1 MTYGLVAAR
10 VALIVWAGFGMIGS
24 TALAQGGP
32 PPAQVFVETAGL
44 EELVDARGV
53 TGEIRS
59 RRRAELAAQ
68 VAGLVMELEVE
79 EGDAVTKGSVVATLD
94 DERALAVLDRAK
106 AEIETAQAE
115 VEQRTAELDEAE
127 RDLERLRELEERGS
141 MNPAEMDGAVTL
153 VASRRALLAAARA
166 DLQTARAD
174 LRLAERELRDMTIEA
189 PFDGRVVVK
198 HTEIG
203 EWLGVGDPVV
213 TIVSLTELEARID
226 VPESFL
232 WALESSDDPVQLRLP
247 AVQGAMEA
255 EVIRVVP
262 EADSLSR
269 LFPVRLKV
277 KDPEGVLRPGMSLT
291 AMVPTGRKEALLTV
305 SKDAILRN
313 AAGEYVYINSGG
325 VAAVAPIER
334 RFAVGDR
341 VVIRSP
347 MVREG
352 VQVVVEGNERL
363 MPGQP
368 LVILNGDGGGAPG
381 GGPGGGSGEQAGAG
395 GTEGEG

>member
-1 MTYGLVAAR
+1 MRHGRVAAK
-10 VALIVWAGFGMIGS
+10 VALIVWGCFGMIGS
-24 TALAQGGP
+24 TAMAQGGP

-44 EELVDARGV
+44 EVLVNARGV
-53 TGEIRS
+53 TGEVRS

-68 VAGLVMELEVE
+68 VGGLVLELGVE
-79 EGDAVTKGSVVATLD
+79 EGDSVTKGSVVAKLD
-94 DERALAVLDRAK
+94 DERAVAALDRAR
-106 AEIETAQAE
+106 AELSTREAE
-115 VEQRTAELDEAE
+115 VAQRRAELDEAE
-127 RDLERLRELEERGS
+127 RDLGRLRELEERGS

-153 VASRRALLAAARA
+153 VASRRALLAAADA
-166 DLQTARAD
+166 DLLTARAE

-198 HTEIG
+198 HTEMG

-213 TIVSLTELEARID
+213 TIVSLSELEARID
-226 VPESFL
+226 VPESIL
-232 WALESSDDPVQLRLP
+232 WALESSTDPIEVRLP
-247 AVQGAMEA
+247 AVPHGMEA

-269 LFPVRLKV
+269 LFPVRLRV
-277 KDPEGVLRPGMSLT
+277 VDPEGELRPGMSLT
-291 AMVPTGRKEALLTV
+291 AMVPTGKKEALLTV

-352 VQVVVEGNERL
+352 VQVVVEGNER
-363 MPGQP
+363 MFPGQP
-368 LVILNGDGGGAPG
+368 LVILNGGGAPG
-381 GGPGGGSGEQAGAG
+381 GGRGVGGSGEGVG
-395 GTEGEG
+395 GSESEG

>member
-1 MTYGLVAAR
+1 MRYGRVAAL
-10 VALIVWAGFGMIGS
+10 VALIVWSGFGMIVS
-24 TALAQGGP
+24 TAEAQDGP

-68 VAGLVMELEVE
+68 VGGLVLEMSVE
-79 EGDAVTKGSVVATLD
+79 EGDAVTKGSVIATLD
-94 DERALAVLDRAK
+94 DERAVAELDRAK
-106 AEIETAQAE
+106 AEIQTGEAE

-127 RDLERLRELEERGS
+127 RDLARLRELEERGS
-141 MNPAEMDGAVTL
+141 MNPAEMDGAVTR

-166 DLQTARAD
+166 DLQTARAE

-198 HTEIG
+198 HTEVG
-203 EWLGVGDPVV
+203 EWLSVGDAVV
-213 TIVSLTELEARID
+213 TIVSMTELEARID
-226 VPESFL
+226 VPESIL
-232 WALESSDDPVQLRLP
+232 WALEASGGAIQVNLP
-247 AVQGAMEA
+247 AVPHSMEA

-277 KDPEGVLRPGMSLT
+277 KDPEGELRPGMSLT
-291 AMVPTGRKEALLTV
+291 AMVPTGKKEALLTV

-325 VAAVAPIER
+325 VSAVAPIER

-352 VQVVVEGNERL
+352 VQVVVEGNER
-363 MPGQP
+363 MFPGQP
-368 LVILNGDGGGAPG
+368 LVILNGDGAPRG
-381 GGPGGGSGEQAGAG
+381 VGEGAG
-395 GTEGEG
+395 EDLGTGTEGEG